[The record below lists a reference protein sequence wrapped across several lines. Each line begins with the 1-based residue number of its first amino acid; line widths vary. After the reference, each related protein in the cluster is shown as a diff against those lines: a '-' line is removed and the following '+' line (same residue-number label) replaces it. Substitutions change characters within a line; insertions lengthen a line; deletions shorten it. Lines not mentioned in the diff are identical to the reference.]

1 MKWFTLQSLKKKKNH
16 FFVCVLLN
24 SWKHLSSRLLS
35 TTTFHPCLWLIYIL
49 LWWDIFFRPWR
60 APPPLHC
67 AETLMLSCVLGKKK
81 KKKPHHPA
89 EERMTVGCWR
99 TARWLFKHIIFTSP
113 SDFWSMAFSV
123 LAEFILFHSLSVGFM
138 NFGWNNGTTD
148 C

>member
-1 MKWFTLQSLKKKKNH
+1 MKWFTLQSLKKKKKS
-16 FFVCVLLN
+16 FFCVCFAKQLETSVFSATVN
-24 SWKHLSSRLLS
+24 NDIPSLSLVNLHTSLVRHIFPSLTC
-35 TTTFHPCLWLIYIL
+35 TTT
-49 LWWDIFFRPWR
+49 
-60 APPPLHC
+60 PPLC
-67 AETLMLSCVLGKKK
+67 WNFDAFMRPGEEK